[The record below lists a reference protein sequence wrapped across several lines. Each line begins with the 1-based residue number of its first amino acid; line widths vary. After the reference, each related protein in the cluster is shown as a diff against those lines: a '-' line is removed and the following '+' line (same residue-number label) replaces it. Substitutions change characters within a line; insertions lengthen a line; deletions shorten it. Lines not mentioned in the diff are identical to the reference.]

1 MKRGEVA
8 GHATRLS
15 PGVERRLAWL
25 AHLLDDRFR
34 LPGTNMRFGLDGVLG
49 LVPGVGDTATTLV
62 ALYIVGEAWRHGIS
76 KRVLVQMLANTG
88 VDWLVGAIPLVGDIF
103 DFAFKGNR
111 RNIALLHREL
121 GIAKADPLSDRVPD
135 RLSPAMRSTGEG
147 RSGRRG

>member
-1 MKRGEVA
+1 MDQTTTTNRYRAIFISDVHLGTRGCQA
-8 GHATRLS
+8 
-15 PGVERRLAWL
+15 ER
-25 AHLLDDRFR
+25 LLDFLR
-34 LPGTNMRFGLDGVLG
+34 VHE
-49 LVPGVGDTATTLV
+49 ATY
-62 ALYIVGEAWRHGIS
+62 LY
-76 KRVLVQMLANTG
+76 
-88 VDWLVGAIPLVGDIF
+88 LVGDIF